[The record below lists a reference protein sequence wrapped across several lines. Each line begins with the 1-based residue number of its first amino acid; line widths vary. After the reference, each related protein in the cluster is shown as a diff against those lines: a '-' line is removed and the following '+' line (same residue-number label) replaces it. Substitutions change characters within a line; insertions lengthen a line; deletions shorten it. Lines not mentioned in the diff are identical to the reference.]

1 MNNLLK
7 KFITLFLLTFFIH
20 GCSTAVTVVDEAATT
35 TAKVVTGTVKGVVH
49 ITTCPFTEKK
59 CF

>member
-1 MNNLLK
+1 MSIFFK
-7 KFITLFLLTFFIH
+7 KFATLILLSFFIQ
-20 GCSTAVTVVDEAATT
+20 GCSTAVTIVDEAATT
-35 TAKVVTGTVKGVVH
+35 TTKVVTGTVKGVAH

>member
-1 MNNLLK
+1 MNILLK
-7 KFITLFLLTFFIH
+7 KFITLIIFTFFIQ

-35 TAKVVTGTVKGVVH
+35 TTKIVVGTAKGVMH

>member
-1 MNNLLK
+1 MNIFLK
-7 KFITLFLLTFFIH
+7 KFFTLILLTFFIQ
-20 GCSTAVTVVDEAATT
+20 GCSTVVTAVDETATT
-35 TAKVVTGTVKGVVH
+35 TTKVVTGTVKGVMH

>member
-1 MNNLLK
+1 MNIFLK
-7 KFITLFLLTFFIH
+7 KFIILILLTFFTQ
-20 GCSTAVTVVDEAATT
+20 GCSTALTVVDETVTT
-35 TAKVVTGTVKGVVH
+35 TTKVVTGTVKGVAH